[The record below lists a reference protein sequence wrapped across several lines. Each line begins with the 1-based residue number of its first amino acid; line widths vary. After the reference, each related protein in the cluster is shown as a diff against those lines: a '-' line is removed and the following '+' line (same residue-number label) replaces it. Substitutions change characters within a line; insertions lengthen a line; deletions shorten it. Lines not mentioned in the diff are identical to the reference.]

1 MATYKETVETNGRKV
16 LAGES
21 GADEY
26 LMSDA
31 HYAQTQ
37 ANSARYAEL
46 DAQWQA
52 AKAAG
57 QEDKALD
64 IQKQQEA
71 LHRENEA
78 IRAKYGYLGGDTG
91 GGYITLGSLG
101 LTTNSKKSGG
111 SGSGGSSTGISP
123 STAYGSN
130 ADAQRA
136 QLEQWKQQATQAAQ
150 AKIDYNVSTNTKEL
164 ERALAEA
171 QPQFQEQAESVARD
185 ERQAMDNSALYA
197 ELRGDRGGIGQSQYN
212 EIQAAAAQNRLAV
225 QQAQTKL
232 STDTARQIE
241 DLRAQ
246 GEFAKADAAL
256 QISQQYLQQL
266 MSLEQWAA
274 EYDLSAAQFEASLQQ
289 WEAEYQISMQK
300 LQSSIAQN
308 NASLSYDYAALTQN
322 RDTAA
327 SSQLAS
333 MGKALMQAGIMP
345 TGSQLAAMGITE
357 EQARQYVMTVQ
368 LKNGG

>member
-1 MATYKETVETNGRKV
+1 MAEYRETVNGRKV

-26 LMSDA
+26 LMSDE
-31 HYAQTQ
+31 HYRQTQ
-37 ANSARYAEL
+37 ANSEKYAQL
-46 DAQWQA
+46 DAQWKA

-64 IQKQQEA
+64 IQKRQQA

-91 GGYITLGSLG
+91 GEYITLGSLG
-101 LTTNSKKSGG
+101 LTGERGSDRGGGGGG
-111 SGSGGSSTGISP
+111 SGGGSSIRPQTG
-123 STAYGSN
+123 YGSN

-136 QLEQWKQQATQAAQ
+136 QLAQWKKDATRQAQ
-150 AKIDYNVSTNTKEL
+150 AKIDYGVSAGTRDL
-164 ERALAEA
+164 ERALMDA
-171 QPQFQEQAESVARD
+171 QPQFREQAESAARD
-185 ERQAMDNSALYA
+185 ERQALDNSALYA
-197 ELRGDRGGIGQSQYN
+197 ELRGDRGGIGRSQYN
-212 EIQAAAAQNRLAV
+212 EIQATAAQNRLAV

-246 GEFAKADAAL
+246 GEFQKADAAL

-266 MSLEQWAA
+266 VDLEQWAA

-289 WEAEYQISMQK
+289 WQAEYQMSMQK

-308 NASLSYDYAALTQN
+308 NAGLRYDYAALTQN
-322 RDTAA
+322 RDAA
-327 SSQLAS
+327 AASQLAS
-333 MGKALMQAGIMP
+333 MGKALLQAGIMP
-345 TGSQLAAMGITE
+345 TDSQLAAMGMTE

-368 LKNGG
+368 LKNSR